1 MVIALKIILIIIIQL
16 IGQMLY
22 PSTRSFPCVIITCRG
37 PQTPGT
43 CRVDERPVV
52 ARLSLRMCCLKQR
65 FWSSS
70 SWFPFKE
77 TSGLLV
83 RIMLL
88 WFYYAGRLG
97 KRSPKWQWIK
107 ARKGKAH
114 ENRTKGGQ
122 RKVQGPEWR
131 LQVEQTALLAKPN
144 LHRAGPGG
152 GKKHIKGGAKAL
164 SCVCARSL
172 SLSLSCYLLN
182 KIEL

>member
-1 MVIALKIILIIIIQL
+1 M
-16 IGQMLY
+16 GQMLY

-52 ARLSLRMCCLKQR
+52 ARLSLRMCCLKQH

-88 WFYYAGRLG
+88 WFYYVGRLG
-97 KRSPKWQWIK
+97 KRSSKWQWIK

-152 GKKHIKGGAKAL
+152 GKKHKRRSQSVFSPACVRAL
-164 SCVCARSL
+164 SL